1 MRVKAILD
9 QNALAD
15 DQALPADTAVLVAKR
30 RHTLGAA
37 SMLFYQQPIEPVRA
51 EGVWLYEADGRA
63 YLDAYNNVPVL
74 GHAHPKVVE
83 AVSRQL
89 ATLNTHSRY
98 LDRATLD
105 YAYALLD
112 TFGLPEARVMF
123 TCTGSE
129 ANDLALRLAQQAT
142 GQQGVIVSRAAYH
155 GNTALSM
162 AVSPS
167 AWREGDCPD
176 WLVAVDLPEDD
187 GAASAVM
194 AARVAAAVR
203 ELRSRGFGLSALL
216 TDTIFSSDGVLA
228 GPGGWLDAAVAV
240 AKQAGGLW
248 IADEVQPGFGRLGEC
263 FWGFQRFTTLPDL
276 VTLGKPMGNGYPI
289 AAVVAGDAHFTEL
302 ARRCGYFN
310 TFGGSSAAIAAASAT
325 LSVLQEEGLPA
336 NAMACGSYLS
346 GVLSALAEGM
356 PRIGEIRQAGLY
368 CGVDMLD
375 ARGQPCAATATQV
388 VNRMRQSGVLIGA
401 AGALGNTLKIRP
413 PLCFAPDHVDRL
425 ADALHSALE
434 QLTDS

>member
-15 DQALPADTAVLVAKR
+15 DQALPAETAVLVAKR

-37 SMLFYQQPIEPVRA
+37 SMLFYQQPLEPVRGL
-51 EGVWLYEADGRA
+51 GVWLYEADGRA

-74 GHAHPKVVE
+74 GHAHPQVVE

-98 LDRATLD
+98 LDRSTLD
-105 YAYALLD
+105 YADRLLATLD
-112 TFGLPEARVMF
+112 LPEARVMF
-123 TCTGSE
+123 TCSGSE

-142 GQQGVIVSRAAYH
+142 GEQGVIVSRAAYH

-176 WLVAVDLPEDD
+176 WLVAVDLPGESEDPST
-187 GAASAVM
+187 AMAEAVTE
-194 AARVAAAVR
+194 AIELLRARGYGVA
-203 ELRSRGFGLSALL
+203 ALL
-216 TDTIFSSDGVLA
+216 TDTIFSSDGVFVGSA
-228 GPGGWLDAAVAV
+228 NWLDASVNRV
-240 AKQAGGLW
+240 REAGGIW
-248 IADEVQPGFGRLGEC
+248 IADEVQPGFGRLGEV
-263 FWGFQRFTTLPDL
+263 FWGYQRNSARPDL

-289 AAVVAGDAHFTEL
+289 AAVVAGDQHFARL
-302 ARRCGYFN
+302 AERCGYFN

-325 LSVLQEEGLPA
+325 LSVIQDESLQA
-336 NAMACGSYLS
+336 NALNCGSYLS
-346 GVLSALAEGM
+346 GVLSAVAESSV
-356 PRIGEIRQAGLY
+356 RIGQIRQAGLY
-368 CGVDMLD
+368 CGVDMLGPD
-375 ARGQPCAATATQV
+375 GEACAETATAV
-388 VNRMRQSGVLIGA
+388 VNLMRQEGVLIGA

-413 PLCFAPDHVDRL
+413 PLCFAPDHADRL
-425 ADALHSALE
+425 ADALHTALSHL
-434 QLTDS
+434 QS